1 MNRYVV
7 RFTLMALIA
16 VSLIFTMWSAN
27 NNAKGQRPER
37 TVVKK
42 PWSVEPVTVVAVKTK
57 NKAATEIEIGSA
69 FDEDDDWLDGFTVT
83 VANNYHK
90 TVTAMTVEMVFR
102 REKGDTRPP
111 LAKELHFGPSPSGP
125 EYSRRDPTKVIQVG
139 KTAELSL
146 TAENYKSLKHDLQQ
160 QGYPNSIKRVELEI
174 TEVGFEDGS
183 LIRSGKL
190 FLPDPKNP
198 GDPTKKIKVPEPR
211 GAQNQKIRSP
221 PSRNNTHS
229 DTFFVKVSTTLPS
242 VTPQG
247 ACRDQEWQ
255 PRIIA
260 IKS

>member
-1 MNRYVV
+1 MNRYLV
-7 RFTLMALIA
+7 RFTLIALIA
-16 VSLIFTMWSAN
+16 LSLIFTMWSAS

-37 TVVKK
+37 TVLKK

-125 EYSRRDPTKVIQVG
+125 EYSRRDPTNVIQVG

-183 LIRSGKL
+183 LIRNGKL
-190 FLPDPKNP
+190 FLPDPKKP

-221 PSRNNTHS
+221 PSA
-229 DTFFVKVSTTLPS
+229 TTLT
-242 VTPQG
+242 VT
-247 ACRDQEWQ
+247 
-255 PRIIA
+255 
-260 IKS
+260 SFS